1 MKEVT
6 NTVETNQQLP
16 EIFEQS
22 MAFEDSD
29 IFQMMNQKYELEKY
43 DLGLNKKEQKI
54 TTFNIY
60 FKVNG
65 QKLRKEFRMNF
76 VTQAKPIHS
85 DENLSAYLL
94 NGIVITYYK
103 DSQKWSV

>member
-1 MKEVT
+1 MKDVS
-6 NTVETNQQLP
+6 NTVETTQEMP
-16 EIFEQS
+16 EIFVQS

-29 IFQMMNQKYELEKY
+29 IFQIMNQKYEIEKY

-76 VTQAKPIHS
+76 VNEARSIHT

-94 NGIVITYYK
+94 NGVVITYYK